1 MRVPGRER
9 GSWWLRAGE
18 RVVVAVGTRATAVV
32 VFDGP
37 TQQRRLALA
46 ERAQHRELANR
57 EGPGR
62 EITGKPFDP
71 GSLPF
76 AIRNTGRV

>member
-18 RVVVAVGTRATAVV
+18 RVVVAVGARATAVV

-37 TQQRRLALA
+37 TQ
-46 ERAQHRELANR
+46 
-57 EGPGR
+57 
-62 EITGKPFDP
+62 
-71 GSLPF
+71 
-76 AIRNTGRV
+76 